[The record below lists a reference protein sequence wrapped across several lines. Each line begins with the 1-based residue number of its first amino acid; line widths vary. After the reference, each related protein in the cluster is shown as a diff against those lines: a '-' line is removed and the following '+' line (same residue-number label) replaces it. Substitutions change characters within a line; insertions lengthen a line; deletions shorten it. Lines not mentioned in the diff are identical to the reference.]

1 MVRGLNWSTCFS
13 PQFSLSDWH
22 IVGPSFPYSDIS
34 GSLWKK
40 NEPTGLTQLQF
51 PLQLLSSGRKGLIFR
66 NNPEF
71 WKSYKLFHF
80 ISQENSSTLCSFIN
94 MAQKQRGIR
103 PVQKTSDSALTH
115 QMVPFSRSQL
125 KCLLFSDIKG
135 WLHCNIAVL
144 QWSRSISDHEAS
156 WLGRERA
163 RERKTKSNSETTC
176 VDWHSLLL
184 LLLLLLSS

>member
-1 MVRGLNWSTCFS
+1 MVDRLWVLHSLLLTSVAPSEKNEQTGLN
-13 PQFSLSDWH
+13 
-22 IVGPSFPYSDIS
+22 
-34 GSLWKK
+34 
-40 NEPTGLTQLQF
+40 QLQF
-51 PLQLLSSGRKGLIFR
+51 PLQLLSFGRKGLIFR

-71 WKSYKLFHF
+71 WKPYKLFHF
-80 ISQENSSTLCSFIN
+80 ITQENSSTLCSFIN

-115 QMVPFSRSQL
+115 QMVPFSEANW

-135 WLHCNIAVL
+135 WLTREAVL
-144 QWSRSISDHEAS
+144 QWGRSISDHEAS

-163 RERKTKSNSETTC
+163 RGRKTRSNSEKIC

-184 LLLLLLSS
+184 LLLFLSS